1 MAIKHDAERRQEQLK
16 RDHLKQDHLKQD
28 HLKQDRK
35 KKEKAEK
42 ARLEWALEEGLKE
55 TFPASDAVAVTEP
68 APRRPGDAGTE
79 S

>member
-1 MAIKHDAERRQEQLK
+1 MEAMEMEQEAKRQKERL
-16 RDHLKQDHLKQD
+16 
-28 HLKQDRK
+28 K
-35 KKEKAEK
+35 KKKAEK
-42 ARLEWALEEGLKE
+42 ARLERALEEGLKE

>member
-1 MAIKHDAERRQEQLK
+1 MTARTVMEAMEMEQEAKRQKERL
-16 RDHLKQDHLKQD
+16 
-28 HLKQDRK
+28 K
-35 KKEKAEK
+35 KKKAEK
-42 ARLEWALEEGLKE
+42 ARLERALEEGLKE

>member
-1 MAIKHDAERRQEQLK
+1 MTARTAKEAMAMEQEAKRQKERL
-16 RDHLKQDHLKQD
+16 
-28 HLKQDRK
+28 K
-35 KKEKAEK
+35 KKKAEK
-42 ARLEWALEEGLKE
+42 ARLERALEEGLKE